1 MISDEFLIYLFIMA
15 GTTFLIRA
23 IPFAAV
29 KKKIENRFIRSFLY
43 YIPYAVLTA
52 MTIPAIF
59 TATASIISAVIG
71 LITAVILALKGKSLT
86 TVALT
91 ACMAVY
97 LTELIMRLI

>member
-1 MISDEFLIYLFIMA
+1 MSIKSFFIYLILMA
-15 GTTFLIRA
+15 GTTYLVRA
-23 IPFAAV
+23 IPFVAV
-29 KKKIENRFIRSFLY
+29 KKKIENPFIRSFLY

-59 TATASIISAVIG
+59 TATASFISAVIG
-71 LITAVILALKGKSLT
+71 LAVAVLLALKGKSLT

-91 ACMAVY
+91 ACIAVY